1 MSCEF
6 KETPKRKSCVRVSG
20 NKAMD
25 SRCEIKKQTSR
36 CVLKKKQAI
45 NKKPQVVKKS
55 PANKKSPVVKKP
67 SSFKEKILEPGDI
80 LYHGTKKKMDF
91 CQLGA
96 NCEIEPYG
104 FSTNDYAYAKAY
116 AGDKGMV
123 MAWTPIRRLR
133 ILILSRASL
142 GAAIDWIK
150 SEYKEKYIND
160 KVAKKI
166 ATKEYL
172 MQSFKV
178 VNLDALFKKLMK
190 SKGTKFNQT
199 SLYEEVKKMKP
210 YEFFGEG
217 VRFDKNKAKE
227 LRKLSIRRTMSD
239 LPGGLKATHFHCG
252 TSMHQFNEE
261 DRKRITN
268 EDLSCAPISLTKTG
282 FFRKSFIGYDV
293 GMYHYLF
300 KYLKHMK
307 YDGVKLI
314 TNGFGNNVNKRPNEE
329 KKKTKI
335 EFVIDNKSLKRVELP
350 EFTKNIDKNL
360 AEKEKQ
366 RIRKAAKNR
375 RGYEKKKKE
384 EGGNGGMLFRFHRI

>member
-1 MSCEF
+1 
-6 KETPKRKSCVRVSG
+6 
-20 NKAMD
+20 
-25 SRCEIKKQTSR
+25 
-36 CVLKKKQAI
+36 
-45 NKKPQVVKKS
+45 
-55 PANKKSPVVKKP
+55 P
-67 SSFKEKILEPGDI
+67 SSFREKILEPGDV
-80 LYHGTKKKMDF
+80 LYHGTKKKIDF

-116 AGDKGMV
+116 AGDKGAV
-123 MAWTPIRRLR
+123 MAWTPIKKLR

-142 GAAIDWIK
+142 AAAIDWIK
-150 SEYKEKYIND
+150 SEYKEKYIDD
-160 KVAKKI
+160 KVARKI

-178 VNLDALFKKLMK
+178 VNLDALFKKLMRA
-190 SKGTKFNQT
+190 KGTKFSKT

-227 LRKLSIRRTMSD
+227 LWKLPNRHKMGNE
-239 LPGGLKATHFHCG
+239 PGGLRVTRFHCG
-252 TSMHQFNEE
+252 PSLVEFDEKIQERIKNEN
-261 DRKRITN
+261 I
-268 EDLSCAPISLTKTG
+268 SCVPISLTNTG

-314 TNGFGNNVNKRPNEE
+314 TNGFGNNVNKRSNEE
-329 KKKTKI
+329 KKKTMI

-350 EFTKNIDKNL
+350 EFTKDINKNL

-366 RIRKAAKNR
+366 RIRKVAKKR
-375 RGYEKKKKE
+375 REYNKRKKA
-384 EGGNGGMLFRFHRI
+384 EGGNGDLRFRFPCRVP